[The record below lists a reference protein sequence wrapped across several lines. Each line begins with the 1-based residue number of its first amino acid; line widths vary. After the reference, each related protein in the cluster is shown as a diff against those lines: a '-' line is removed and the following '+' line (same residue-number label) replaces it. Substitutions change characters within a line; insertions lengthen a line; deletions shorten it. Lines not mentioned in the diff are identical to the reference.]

1 MNNTND
7 YSIIDECLVEI
18 QKYKE
23 KLPYHLNIIEE
34 LHSNENSHSR
44 ILAKLF
50 QYKSQERYV
59 ILESFFKFIDTHNQ
73 DKGFGNIKV
82 KKPIISQEEER
93 IDIWIRDEDY
103 AIIIE
108 NKIYDAGDQEKQ
120 IERYIDKTIAAKHNK
135 ENIFVIY
142 MPPFT
147 REPSE
152 QSWGKYKND
161 FVDRFA
167 IVSFNED
174 ILEWLKEIVLPNV
187 TLKEVYLRSA
197 IEQYIDYLEGYSR
210 ERELYR
216 KEKLL
221 QLIYEKIG
229 LKQSSSEDNQYH
241 ELMKFYTELN
251 RVRIECDNKKQEIAK
266 AVKDSF
272 NIITQDIWANF
283 VCSYNE
289 GGYFQIYKQEWKPLI
304 VHFEWTDLTYDNYFD
319 TNRLTFVIHAE
330 GSREIWEKLSNNINS
345 NLFKNNEDNHNFHYP
360 TCYQKSY
367 YISHEKNSFADL
379 SSEERRSFLA
389 GVYKDFKGFIQIID
403 DTLKQQK
410 D

>member
-1 MNNTND
+1 MKNTKD
-7 YSIIDECLVEI
+7 YSIIDECLVKI

-50 QYKSQERYV
+50 QYKSQEKFV

-73 DKGFGNIKV
+73 DKDFDNIKV
-82 KKPIISQEEER
+82 KKPIITQEEGR
-93 IDIWIRDEDY
+93 IDIWIRDDKY

-120 IERYIDKTIAAKHNK
+120 IKRYIDKTINANYKK
-135 ENIFVIY
+135 EEIFVIY

-152 QSWGKYKND
+152 QSWGNYKDD
-161 FVDRFA
+161 FVSRYA
-167 IVSFNED
+167 IISFNED
-174 ILEWLKEIVLPNV
+174 ILEWLKDFVLPNV

-210 ERELYR
+210 ERELFR

-221 QLIYEKIG
+221 QILFEKIG
-229 LKQSSSEDNQYH
+229 LKPSSSTDKQYY
-241 ELMKFYTELN
+241 ELMKFHRELN
-251 RVRIECDNKKQEIAK
+251 QVRTECDKKKKETSKTVI
-266 AVKDSF
+266 DSF
-272 NIITQDIWANF
+272 NKITQDLWDNF
-283 VCSYNE
+283 VCSFYE
-289 GGYFQIYKQEWKPLI
+289 GGYYQIYKQEWKPQI
-304 VHFEWTDLTYDNYFD
+304 IHFEWTNLNCDTFFD

-330 GSREIWEKLSNNINS
+330 GSRKIWEKLSKNIQS
-345 NLFKNNEDNHNFHYP
+345 HLSKKSEEIFDFSYP
-360 TCYQKSY
+360 ICYQKTY
-367 YISHEKNSFADL
+367 YISHEKNSFAEL
-379 SSEERRSFLA
+379 SPEERRSFLK
-389 GVYKDFKGFIQIID
+389 GVYMEFKEFIQIID
-403 DTLKQQK
+403 DTLKLPK
-410 D
+410 E